1 MRSALV
7 AFGIVGCLAL
17 ATDALAGTPED
28 LYERAWEA
36 MDRRDYVEA
45 CGLFEQSY
53 AQSGATGPLQ
63 GLAACYEARGSY
75 KQALQLW
82 RNAKANLPADS
93 SSRGDVT
100 AAIIRLQTEIPQL
113 TLKLSTAAPPGV
125 QVELD
130 GEVVAASPTPIEVD
144 PVVEHVIEVKASGY
158 MPRRIAFRMAAKEKR
173 TIVLDPGSVLQGP
186 TEPPSIGPIRGIGI
200 GAVALG
206 AVGLTTAIITGAVL
220 VSHSGTIDDGC
231 AGPDNTL
238 CNARA
243 LAASEDAQD
252 LAPWNTAAWIVGV
265 AALGA
270 GIPMIIVGDKR
281 TSETAKLRFTGT
293 ALSFQTTF

>member
-1 MRSALV
+1 MRRGLV
-7 AFGIVGCLAL
+7 ALGMIGSLAL
-17 ATDALAGTPED
+17 AGDAFAGTPED
-28 LYERAWEA
+28 LYEQAWEA

-130 GEVVAASPTPIEVD
+130 GEVVAASPTPLEID

-158 MPRRIAFRMAAKEKR
+158 QPRRIAFRMAAKEKR

-186 TEPPSIGPIRGIGI
+186 TEPSIGLIRGIGI
-200 GAVALG
+200 GATALG

-220 VSHSGTIDDGC
+220 VSHSDTIEQGC
-231 AGPDNTL
+231 AGAENTD

-243 LAASEDAQD
+243 LAASEDASA
-252 LAPWNTAAWIVGV
+252 LAPWNTAAWIIGV

-281 TSETAKLRFTGT
+281 TSETASLRFTGT